1 MYAGKSMHKALWD
14 QSGGEQ
20 LLTLANFSKSSRKTV
35 TVPFTVYALLEMHKK
50 PFISSIRKICHVQ
63 FIKISVTS

>member
-1 MYAGKSMHKALWD
+1 MQGRACTRLCGN

-20 LLTLANFSKSSRKTV
+20 LLALANFSKSSRKTV